1 VPGVPRVAVAPSAPP
16 FAVAAV
22 VAGGGAVVPLG
33 PAAEA
38 LVWLTPRDVVG
49 LAAALDAAPGLRW
62 VQLPSAGVDVVA
74 SAGLLARPLLW
85 TSGKGVHSEPV
96 AEHALC
102 LALAG
107 LRSLHLRVGAAT
119 WGEPAAE
126 TLFDAPVT
134 ILGGGGIAAALVRLL
149 AAFRCDVT
157 VVRRSGA
164 PLPGASVLGADRLA
178 EALPGARVVFVTVA
192 ATPETF
198 HLVGARELALMDG
211 GAWLVNVARGS
222 CVDTGA
228 LVAALAARTIGGA
241 ALDVTDPEPLP
252 DGHPLWDL
260 PNCIVTPHTANTWP
274 LLEPALAR
282 RIATNVTRFAT
293 GVPLDGVVDPAAGY

>member
-1 VPGVPRVAVAPSAPP
+1 VAPGAVHVAVAPTAPA
-16 FAVAAV
+16 FAVTAV
-22 VAGGGAVVPLG
+22 VAGGGSVVPVG
-33 PAAEA
+33 PAADA
-38 LVWLTPRDVVG
+38 LLWLAPRDAAG
-49 LAAALDAAPGLRW
+49 LAAALDASPGVRW
-62 VQLPSAGVDVVA
+62 VQLPSAGVDAV
-74 SAGLLARPLLW
+74 AGLLGRPLLW

-107 LRSLHLRVGAAT
+107 LRSLRLRAGATT

-134 ILGGGGIAAALVRLL
+134 ILGGGGVATALVALL
-149 AAFRCDVT
+149 APFRCAVT

-164 PLPGASVLGADRLA
+164 
-178 EALPGARVVFVTVA
+178 ALPGARVVDRIEPALAGAKVVFVAVA

-198 HLVGARELALMDG
+198 HLIGADELALMRRD
-211 GAWLVNVARGS
+211 AWLVNVARGA

-260 PNCIVTPHTANTWP
+260 PNCLVTPHTANTWA

-282 RIATNVTRFAT
+282 RVTTNVARFLA
-293 GVPLDGVVDPAAGY
+293 GVPLDGVVDARAGY